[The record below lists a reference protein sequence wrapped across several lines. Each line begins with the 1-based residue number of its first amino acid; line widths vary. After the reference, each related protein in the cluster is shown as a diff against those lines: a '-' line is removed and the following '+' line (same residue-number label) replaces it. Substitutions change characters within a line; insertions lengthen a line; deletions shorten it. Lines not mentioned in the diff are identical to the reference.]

1 MLQPPKSRRSPRLA
15 LLKKWPSRGTSAS
28 KLNARDD
35 APPVAV
41 SLRQLRIVPPFCC
54 HSGRESIFLSLGLCT
69 RALLDQEEKAA
80 MNQRMLEMD
89 NQLAALT
96 ASGQA
101 LCDVVLGTSR
111 GSPQLA
117 CHLDKACFQVD
128 SLVSEGVHYGA
139 HAALTSVDSHY
150 GGVNFDAIGRGYALG
165 KSKNDVLT
173 IGDATARSTEVLASR
188 MLATSICL

>member
-1 MLQPPKSRRSPRLA
+1 
-15 LLKKWPSRGTSAS
+15 
-28 KLNARDD
+28 
-35 APPVAV
+35 
-41 SLRQLRIVPPFCC
+41 
-54 HSGRESIFLSLGLCT
+54 
-69 RALLDQEEKAA
+69 

-117 CHLDKACFQVD
+117 CRLDKARFQVD
-128 SLVSEGVHYGA
+128 SLISEGVRCGA